1 MVSEL
6 MNRLVRQARLPILAL
21 LVATALPIPV
31 AGGATGASPTPAP
44 IFSPTLPRHEISV
57 ILFPSEQRLEG
68 TDTIRFPPGS
78 VAPVTLSLSAG
89 ARVKRVS
96 AGGKAVP
103 FTFDAGTL
111 SVRDLPGD
119 GGSEIDLTVAYEAFF
134 RDPVPEN
141 PANAEDPG
149 YGVVGTISPK
159 GVFLSDEAGWYPGTR
174 GPALFR
180 LRVAAPEGFEAVTDG
195 VRFSRGVQEGRSRSE
210 WDISVPS
217 GGISLSAG
225 RYVVREG
232 RSGDIPL
239 YACFL
244 PEDEALADKYLKA
257 ADGYL
262 ALYREMLGP
271 YPFGKFAIVENFFPT
286 GYGFPSWT
294 LLGSVVVR
302 LPFIV
307 ETSLGHEIAHSWW
320 GNGVRVDPA
329 SGNWSEGL
337 TTYLADHLYK
347 ERLSAAEG
355 REYREKLL
363 RDFASLVPP
372 AKDFPLRRFSSRS
385 DPVTHAV
392 GYGKAAM
399 VFHMAR
405 LRAGDDAFRDGLRR
419 IVRER
424 MHEKASWD
432 DFARVFGEASGKDFG
447 PFLRQWVDRAGAPV
461 LSLSG
466 VRKRRAGEGWEIAGK
481 VVQEAPH
488 FAMSVPVRLESADGT
503 HAETVVEIAG
513 GEAAFALRTRSMP
526 ARLLMDPD
534 VGLFRRLDPSEIP
547 PSVNAVRGSDALVVV
562 ASADLSADTA
572 ERCRTLLEAMGRG
585 DAPVVRE
592 TDATPDSIAGRDVL
606 LLGVPRDR
614 RLLPPLPG
622 GLALSASRFTL
633 DGTVYEKPPDA
644 LFSVFARPGEAGRVT
659 ALFLPLSPS
668 AAAAAARKIP
678 HYGKYGFLVFSDG
691 VNRAKG
697 SWPAAASP
705 SAVDLSRVPEG
716 TR

>member
-1 MVSEL
+1 MEVAA
-6 MNRLVRQARLPILAL
+6 MNRLVRKMLPCLLAL
-21 LVATALPIPV
+21 LCAAAP
-31 AGGATGASPTPAP
+31 AGPAARDASADSPPDVPAP
-44 IFSPTLPRHEISV
+44 AAGLPRHDLSV
-57 ILFPSEQRLEG
+57 ELFPAEQRLAG
-68 TDTIRFPPGS
+68 TDTIRFPPGT
-78 VAPVTLSLSAG
+78 VAPVALSLSAG
-89 ARVKRVS
+89 ARVTRVS
-96 AGGKAVP
+96 AGGRALP
-103 FTFDAGTL
+103 FALEGGTL
-111 SVRDLPGD
+111 TLRELPAD
-119 GGSEIDLTVAYEAFF
+119 GGSGFDLAVAYEARF

-149 YGVVGTISPK
+149 YGVVGSISPK
-159 GVFLSDEAGWYPGTR
+159 GIFLSDEAGWYPATA
-174 GPALFR
+174 GPARFR
-180 LRVAAPEGFEAVTDG
+180 VRVAAPEGFEAVTDG
-195 VRFSRGVQEGRSRSE
+195 ARLSRGPRDGRSVSE
-210 WDISVPS
+210 WDVSVPS

-225 RYVVREG
+225 RHVVREG

-239 YACFL
+239 YAYFL
-244 PEDEALADKYLKA
+244 PEDEALAEKYLKA

-262 ALYREMLGP
+262 GLYREMLGP
-271 YPFGKFAIVENFFPT
+271 YPFAKFAVVENFFPT

-347 ERLSAAEG
+347 ERISAAEG

-363 RDFASLVPP
+363 RDYASLVPP
-372 AKDFPLRRFSSRS
+372 GMDFPLRRFTSRS

-405 LRAGDDAFRDGLRR
+405 LQAGEDAFRNGLRR

-424 MHEKASWD
+424 MHGKASWD
-432 DFARVFGEASGKDFG
+432 DFARAFGEESGRDFA
-447 PFLRQWVDRAGAPV
+447 PFFRQWVDRDGAPV
-461 LSLSG
+461 LSFTG
-466 VRKRRAGEGWEIAGK
+466 IRKRRAGNGWEVSGK

-488 FAMSVPVRLESADGT
+488 FALSVPVRLESADGT
-503 HAETVVEIAG
+503 RAETVVGMAG
-513 GEAAFALRTRSMP
+513 AEAAFTLRSPSTP
-526 ARLLMDPD
+526 ARLLLDPD

-547 PSVNAVRGSDALVVV
+547 PSVNAIRGARSLAVV
-562 ASADLSADTA
+562 ASADLPADTLQQ
-572 ERCRTLLEAMGRG
+572 CRILLDAMGRG
-585 DAPVVRE
+585 DARVIAE
-592 TDATPDSIAGRDVL
+592 ADATPASLAGRDVL

-622 GLALSASRFTL
+622 GLTLPASGFTL
-633 DGTVYEKPPDA
+633 DGTLYGKPSDA
-644 LFSVFARPGEAGRVT
+644 LFSVFARPGEGGRTT

-678 HYGKYGFLVFSDG
+678 HYGKFGYLAFSDG
-691 VNRAKG
+691 TNRAKG

-705 SAVDLSRVPEG
+705 SAVDLSRVPEEG
-716 TR
+716 R